1 MEQIKQFLFFNLTN
15 KQTFIKNTFWLFVGE
30 FGIRALKIIIF
41 IYAVRKLG
49 ATEWGLFSYALAI
62 MSIFNIFSD
71 IGINSVLTKKASSSN
86 DEKQNYISTSFFLK
100 LILTIISSL
109 ALLSLVFF
117 IKDDNTVKFLIPI
130 TTVLFFFDTL
140 KNFGFA
146 LNQAFERMEVEA
158 ITKIISASILI
169 LLGFIFV
176 KIKPT
181 ASYLLYSYVI
191 SSFIGLVIIY
201 LNLRKY
207 FKNLILNIK
216 KDLLI
221 PIWKEAWPIG
231 VAGALGTVL
240 ASIDMVIL
248 GWFTTPDQIGF
259 YSTAQKPVQ
268 AIYLVPSLIGIAI
281 LPAFSRFAIFDK
293 EKMKKTTK
301 KLIKFSF
308 LFTIPIVIG
317 CFLLGDF
324 AFNLIFGQEYQNSI
338 LIFKIMTLIIITG
351 APSSIISKAI
361 FASGNQKKLI
371 QFILISIIINII
383 LCLLTIPRFGILG
396 AAISV
401 TVSQTIGNLFLIF
414 KYRNILK

>member
-268 AIYLVPSLIGIAI
+268 ALYIIPSIIGIAI
-281 LPAFSRFAIFDK
+281 LPAFSRFAISDI